1 MNIKEKLIITNLP
14 SFYKIEL
21 YNRIAEQKDIL
32 VIYTGENGSDRNK
45 DFFHGSMKFDSLFL
59 KGDIIKK
66 VSQLLNVL
74 YKINYQELI
83 ASGWDSLFVWL
94 AVWISPRRKNSVVVE
109 STIKESV
116 LTGIK
121 GWLKKLFVKKITKA
135 YVSGTPHAQLMNALG
150 FKGNLVITKGVGLFH
165 YRPQPPFVPRSEVR
179 QFLYVGRLVP
189 VKNLE
194 FLIEKFNQHPE
205 LELTVIG
212 FGILENKLKSI
223 AKDNIHFLGAV
234 DNEKLPTYY
243 QNADV
248 FILPSLSEP
257 WGLVVEEAL
266 NNGTPVMVS
275 EQVGC
280 AEDLVNENTGVV
292 FSLKKNDFDTK
303 LNEIRDINRYNSMRR
318 FISTLDYEKI
328 EQEQVNCYL

>member
-121 GWLKKLFVKKITKA
+121 GWLKKLFVKKI
-135 YVSGTPHAQLMNALG
+135 
-150 FKGNLVITKGVGLFH
+150 
-165 YRPQPPFVPRSEVR
+165 
-179 QFLYVGRLVP
+179 
-189 VKNLE
+189 
-194 FLIEKFNQHPE
+194 
-205 LELTVIG
+205 
-212 FGILENKLKSI
+212 
-223 AKDNIHFLGAV
+223 
-234 DNEKLPTYY
+234 
-243 QNADV
+243 
-248 FILPSLSEP
+248 
-257 WGLVVEEAL
+257 
-266 NNGTPVMVS
+266 
-275 EQVGC
+275 
-280 AEDLVNENTGVV
+280 
-292 FSLKKNDFDTK
+292 
-303 LNEIRDINRYNSMRR
+303 
-318 FISTLDYEKI
+318 
-328 EQEQVNCYL
+328 

>member
-1 MNIKEKLIITNLP
+1 MNIKRKLIITNLP

-21 YNRIAEQKDIL
+21 YNRIAKQQDIL
-32 VIYTGENGSDRNK
+32 VIYTGEKGNDRNK
-45 DFFHGSMKFDSLFL
+45 DFFHGSMRFDSLFL
-59 KGDIIKK
+59 EGTTIKK
-66 VSQLLNVL
+66 VGQLFGILCKN
-74 YKINYQELI
+74 YYQELI
-83 ASGWDSLFVWL
+83 VSGWDSLFVWL
-94 AVWISPRRKNSVVVE
+94 AVGISPKHKNSVVVE
-109 STIKESV
+109 SSIKESV
-116 LTGIK
+116 LTGVK
-121 GWLKKLFVKKITKA
+121 GWLKRLFVKRISKA
-135 YVSGTPHAQLMNALG
+135 YVSGTPHAQLMRALN
-150 FKGNLVITKGVGLFH
+150 FKRDIVITKGVGIFH
-165 YRPQPPFVPRSEVR
+165 YHPQPLFVPRSEVR
-179 QFLYVGRLVP
+179 KFLYVGRLVP

-280 AEDLVNENTGVV
+280 AEDLVNENTGIV

-318 FISTLDYEKI
+318 FISTLDYKKI
-328 EQEQVNCYL
+328 EQAQVNCYL

>member
-1 MNIKEKLIITNLP
+1 MKIFLTNLP

-21 YNRIAEQKDIL
+21 YNRIAEQQNIL

-45 DFFHGSMKFDSLFL
+45 DFFHGHMKFDYLFL
-59 KGDIIKK
+59 EGTFIKK
-66 VSQLLNVL
+66 MYQLLSVL
-74 YKINYQELI
+74 RKINYQELI
-83 ASGWDSLFVWL
+83 VSGWDSLFVWL
-94 AVWISPRRKNSVVVE
+94 AIWFSPKHKNSVVVE

-121 GWLKKLFVKKITKA
+121 GWLKRLFVKRISKA
-135 YVSGTPHAQLMNALG
+135 YVSGTPHAQLMKALG
-150 FKGNLVITKGVGLFH
+150 FKGSIVITKGVGVFH
-165 YRPQPPFVPRSEVR
+165 YHPQPPFLPRNEVR
-179 QFLYVGRLVP
+179 KFLYVGRLVS
-189 VKNLE
+189 VKNLD
-194 FLIEKFNQHPE
+194 FLIDKFNHYPD
-205 LELTVIG
+205 LELTIIG
-212 FGILENKLKSI
+212 FGELEDELKSK

-234 DNEKLPTYY
+234 DNEKLSIYY
-243 QNADV
+243 QDTDV

-280 AEDLVNENTGVV
+280 AEDLVNGNTGVV
-292 FSLKKNDFDTK
+292 FSLKGNDFDVK
-303 LNEIRDINRYNSMRR
+303 LREIRDIERYNSMRR

>member
-1 MNIKEKLIITNLP
+1 MKVDKLIITNLP

-45 DFFHGSMKFDSLFL
+45 DFFHGSMKFNSLFL
-59 KGDIIKK
+59 EGTTIKK
-66 VSQLLNVL
+66 VGQLLSILCKN
-74 YKINYQELI
+74 NYQELI
-83 ASGWDSLFVWL
+83 VSGWDSLFVWL
-94 AVWISPRRKNSVVVE
+94 AVGVSLKHKNSVVVE

-121 GWLKKLFVKKITKA
+121 GWLKRLFVKRITKA
-135 YVSGTPHAQLMNALG
+135 YVSGTPHAQLMKVLD
-150 FKGNLVITKGVGLFH
+150 FKGRIVITKGVGIFH
-165 YRPQPPFVPRSEVR
+165 YHPQPPFVSRNEVR
-179 QFLYVGRLVP
+179 KFLYVGRLVP

-194 FLIEKFNQHPE
+194 FLIEKFNQHPD

-212 FGILENKLKSI
+212 FGILEDKLKSM

-234 DNEKLPTYY
+234 NNEKLLSYY
-243 QNADV
+243 QDADV

-280 AEDLVNENTGVV
+280 AEDLVNKNTGVV
-292 FSLKKNDFDTK
+292 FSLEGNDFELK
-303 LNEIRDINRYNSMRR
+303 LKEIRNIDRYNSMRC

>member
-1 MNIKEKLIITNLP
+1 MNIKRKLIITNLP

-21 YNRIAEQKDIL
+21 YNRIAKQQDIL
-32 VIYTGENGSDRNK
+32 VIYTGEKGNDRNK
-45 DFFHGSMKFDSLFL
+45 DFFHGSMRFDSLFL
-59 KGDIIKK
+59 EGTTIKK
-66 VSQLLNVL
+66 VGQLFGILCKN
-74 YKINYQELI
+74 YYQELI
-83 ASGWDSLFVWL
+83 VSGWDSLFVWL
-94 AVWISPRRKNSVVVE
+94 AVGISPKHKNSVVVE
-109 STIKESV
+109 SSIKESV
-116 LTGIK
+116 LTGVK
-121 GWLKKLFVKKITKA
+121 GWLKRLFVKRISKA
-135 YVSGTPHAQLMNALG
+135 YVSGTPHAQLMRALN
-150 FKGNLVITKGVGLFH
+150 FKRDIVITKGVGIFH
-165 YRPQPPFVPRSEVR
+165 YHPQPLFVPRSEVR
-179 QFLYVGRLVP
+179 KFLYVGRLVP

-243 QNADV
+243 QNADI

>member
-1 MNIKEKLIITNLP
+1 MNIKRKLIITNLP

-21 YNRIAEQKDIL
+21 YNRIAKQQDIL
-32 VIYTGENGSDRNK
+32 VIYTGEKGNDRNK
-45 DFFHGSMKFDSLFL
+45 DFFHGSMRFDSFFL
-59 KGDIIKK
+59 EGTTIKK
-66 VSQLLNVL
+66 IGQLLNVL
-74 YKINYQELI
+74 CKINYQELI
-83 ASGWDSLFVWL
+83 VSGWDSLFVWL
-94 AVWISPRRKNSVVVE
+94 AVRISPKHKNSVVVE

-116 LTGIK
+116 LTGVK
-121 GWLKKLFVKKITKA
+121 GWLKRLFVKRISKA
-135 YVSGTPHAQLMNALG
+135 YVSGTPHAQLMRALN
-150 FKGNLVITKGVGLFH
+150 FKSDIVITKGVGIFH
-165 YRPQPPFVPRSEVR
+165 YHPQPLFVLRSEVR
-179 QFLYVGRLVP
+179 KFLYVGRLVP

-303 LNEIRDINRYNSMRR
+303 LKEIRDINRYNSMRR
-318 FISTLDYEKI
+318 FISTLDYKKI
-328 EQEQVNCYL
+328 EQAQVNCYL